1 MKKLLVCLFVLS
13 SFCEFTVAQPRITI
27 SGFVREIGSD
37 EALPG
42 VTVRVLNQPVG
53 TTTNHYGFYTL
64 TLPNAV
70 ITASS
75 SLTLGFSSVGYSTV
89 FERIDTLVSQT
100 RHVALL
106 PAARLLNE
114 VAVVA
119 QQERLSEQSQ
129 MSQVSLS
136 LQQVRQM
143 PVLLGEKD
151 VIKALQLLPG
161 VQKGNEGQTGLYVRG
176 GGPDQNL
183 FLLDDAVIYNASHLF
198 GFFSVFNNDALKRVD
213 LYKGGFPA
221 RFGGRISSVVDIQM
235 KEGSRQKFG
244 GEASIGLLAGRVLL
258 EGPLLRKKPSSY
270 LFSARRTFLD
280 LVPVLG
286 AAPSFYD
293 LNAKANIDLTTRDK
307 IYVSGY
313 IGRDAF
319 GGGGSGLN
327 WGNATLTARWNR
339 VLSQKLFGTASLIT
353 SNYRFRVFTESGS
366 GSRQVSLNYTS
377 GIRDLTAK
385 YDLDWLPTPAHTI
398 RLGTSVTN
406 RRFTPNA
413 RTQRTA
419 EVDTSNIDQIKTLAT
434 EATLYVED
442 DVRVTSWLRANVGL
456 RGVFFNVRGRTYA
469 YPEPRLSLALTPL
482 TNWAVKASY
491 SRMNQFM
498 HLLSNSGLGLPT
510 DLWVPAT
517 DRVAPQQGWQA
528 AVGIAHDLPKSG
540 FAITVEGYYKEM
552 QNLIG
557 YRDGASFLA
566 VDLTA
571 ALDPALNY
579 STNWEDNIVVGRG
592 RSYGAELLLQR
603 KEGRLTGWVGYTL
616 SWTIHR
622 FDAINGGREFFPRY
636 DRRHD
641 ASVVLSYKLK
651 PRLTVSANWVY
662 GTGNN
667 ITIPLGTYRAGTS
680 SPSVGN
686 PRFDDVGGSRIEVT
700 NSRLYSD
707 RFAFRVAPYHRLD
720 VGVRFEKPTRRN
732 NLRTWEL
739 SVYNAYNRI
748 NPFYYTTRQDGFS
761 NESQLYRVGLFA
773 IIPSVNYSLKF

>member
-1 MKKLLVCLFVLS
+1 MKKRLVCLLLFVLLAA
-13 SFCEFTVAQPRITI
+13 FAHAQPGITI
-27 SGFVREIGSD
+27 SGFVREMSSD

-42 VTVRVLNQPVG
+42 VTVRVLSQPVG
-53 TTTNHYGFYTL
+53 TTTNQYGFYTL

-70 ITASS
+70 VAASS
-75 SLTLGFSSVGYSTV
+75 SLTLLYSSVGYNRA
-89 FERIDTLVSQT
+89 FERIDSLVSQT

-106 PAARLLNE
+106 PAARMLDE

-119 QQERLSEQSQ
+119 QQEHLSEQSQ
-129 MSQVSLS
+129 MSQVSVS

-151 VIKALQLLPG
+151 VLKALQLLPG

-183 FLLDDAVIYNASHLF
+183 FLLDDAVIYNVSHLF
-198 GFFSVFNNDALKRVD
+198 GFFSIFNNDALKRVD

-221 RFGGRISSVVDIQM
+221 RFGGRISSVVDVQM
-235 KEGSRQKFG
+235 KEGNRQKFG
-244 GEASIGLLAGRVLL
+244 GEASMGLLAGRLLL
-258 EGPLLRKKPSSY
+258 EGPLTRRRPSSY
-270 LFSARRTFLD
+270 LISARRTFLD
-280 LVPVLG
+280 LLPVLG

-293 LNAKANIDLTTRDK
+293 LNAKANLDLTARDK
-307 IYVSGY
+307 VYVSGY
-313 IGRDAF
+313 LGRDAF
-319 GGGGSGLN
+319 GGGGGGLS
-327 WGNATLTARWNR
+327 WGNTALTLRWNR
-339 VLSQKLFGTASLIT
+339 LLSQKVFGTASLIG

-366 GSRQVSLNYTS
+366 GSRQVSLDYTS

-385 YDLDWLPTPAHTI
+385 YDLDWLPNPAHTI

-413 RTQRTA
+413 RVQRA
-419 EVDTSNIDQIKTLAT
+419 ADRDTSNIDQIKTLAT
-434 EATLYVED
+434 EATLYIED
-442 DVRVTSWLRANVGL
+442 DIRAASWLRANAGL
-456 RGVFFNVRGRTYA
+456 RGVLFNVRGRTYA
-469 YPEPRLSLALTPL
+469 CAEPRLSLAITPL

-491 SRMNQFM
+491 ARMNQFM

-517 DRVAPQQGWQA
+517 DRIAPQQGWQVA
-528 AVGIAHDLPKSG
+528 AGIAHDGPKSG
-540 FAITVEGYYKEM
+540 FTLTVEGYYKEM

-579 STNWEDNIVVGRG
+579 NTNWEDNIVVGRG

-603 KEGRLTGWVGYTL
+603 KAGRLTGWVGYTL

-622 FDAINGGREFFPRY
+622 FDAINGGRDFYPRY

-651 PRLTVSANWVY
+651 PRLTLSANWVY

-667 ITIPLGTYRAGTS
+667 ITVPLGTHLAATDFPLVGYSTVPPNMGGITTS
-680 SPSVGN
+680 
-686 PRFDDVGGSRIEVT
+686 GST
-700 NSRLYSD
+700 LYSD

-720 VGVRFEKPTRRN
+720 VGLRLEKPTRRG

-748 NPFYYTTRQDGFS
+748 NPFYYTTRQDRFS
-761 NESQLYRVGLFA
+761 NESQLYRVGLFS
-773 IIPSVNYSLKF
+773 IFPSVNYSLKF